1 MFSLGLASVSVTLSV
16 CISSD
21 RTFGSELEIK
31 RCRVLTASYLHFVRC
46 FNNTQQENHQPR
58 RCSAERKRGKTKTQM
73 CTFLLPFI
81 LRRDQSRCQLLLSG
95 AATSFR
101 WRTAVWQIRRAAQ
114 TGKKNKLLRVLSV
127 SDDRRVHRSNHNTE
141 RPPSTHRPPLPSEW
155 QAEDNNTTV
164 SLHLSPP
171 YLLVFS
177 LPRGLTSSSRLLW
190 CRRQLCWISQDAAV
204 SSSLARVCWCVWEV
218 FVIVVILYLA
228 ALWFIK
234 EDQIWKCLCG

>member
-1 MFSLGLASVSVTLSV
+1 
-16 CISSD
+16 
-21 RTFGSELEIK
+21 
-31 RCRVLTASYLHFVRC
+31 
-46 FNNTQQENHQPR
+46 
-58 RCSAERKRGKTKTQM
+58 M

-81 LRRDQSRCQLLLSG
+81 LCRDQSRCQLLLSG

-101 WRTAVWQIRRAAQ
+101 RRTAVWQIRRAAQ
-114 TGKKNKLLRVLSV
+114 TGKKKQTSPCSV
-127 SDDRRVHRSNHNTE
+127 GVWRPPSASLQSQHWAT
-141 RPPSTHRPPLPSEW
+141 PPSTHRPPLPSEW

-234 EDQIWKCLCG
+234 EDQIWKCLCGKAGRV